1 VRDPREDAVERYARA
16 VALVE
21 RIRTEWQRLGCPLT
35 ADGGATGRAV
45 VTHPLVLL
53 LQNAERDAQRFSH
66 EAAVQ
71 SRPQTAR
78 G

>member
-1 VRDPREDAVERYARA
+1 MRDPSEDARERYARA
-16 VALVE
+16 VELVE
-21 RIRTEWQRLGCPLT
+21 RIRAEWEGLGRPLT
-35 ADGGATGRAV
+35 AEGGATGRAV
-45 VTHPLVLL
+45 VTRPLVVL

-66 EAAVQ
+66 EVAVQ